1 MNKASF
7 LSAYILLTLL
17 FATQYVALAVPFVWI
32 NGITIGRGDHVK
44 PLGNNGKMI
53 LSMVLIAI
61 SGYAIISALNR
72 QS

>member
-7 LSAYILLTLL
+7 LGAYILLTLL
-17 FATQYVALAVPFVWI
+17 FAMPLVALAVPFVWI
-32 NGITIGRGDHVK
+32 NGITIGRGNEVK
-44 PLGNNGKMI
+44 PLGTNGKMI

-61 SGYAIISALNR
+61 SGYAIISTLSR

>member
-7 LSAYILLTLL
+7 LGAYILLTLF
-17 FATQYVALAVPFVWI
+17 FATQYVALAVPFIWI
-32 NGITIGRGDHVK
+32 NSVTLGRGNDVK

-61 SGYAIISALNR
+61 SGYAIISALSR